1 MQFIFRA
8 KSGSASLVRYIYIY
22 GLVVTKKC
30 FRSEAEEED
39 EKCHKELISPRLLV
53 LVLFF
58 SLPACLT
65 RRRKVTV
72 LSLYLLNGFQPE
84 QPVVQE

>member
-8 KSGSASLVRYIYIY
+8 KSGSASLVRYIY

-58 SLPACLT
+58 FSLPACLT